1 MTTQVRENP
10 AAEPTVVRC
19 ADATVLIVDDDEGF
33 RALARAI
40 LEPSGFEVIEADS
53 VAAGLLQL
61 RDQAMDAIVL
71 DIVMPMRDG
80 IEALRELKTT
90 YPETKVLTISG
101 ANNSDLFLTISAH
114 LGADGSLNKSNVRS
128 LPAMLNF
135 VLDR

>member
-10 AAEPTVVRC
+10 SPAQTAIRC
-19 ADATVLIVDDDEGF
+19 ADAIVLVVDDDEGF

-40 LEPSGFEVIEADS
+40 LEPGGFEVIEADS
-53 VAAGLLQL
+53 VAAGLLEL
-61 RDQAMDAIVL
+61 RVRAMDAIVL